1 MGQSCG
7 AIMNRRVI
15 INADEMGIDEPRS
28 HGILQAHEKGVV
40 TSASLMANSGLLETL
55 ATRLREHPGLG
66 VGVHLNLTE
75 GSPILSHPKTLADR
89 QGRFFEKAEARRRI
103 MEGRLDLEEVRSE
116 FDLQI
121 RRVKD
126 SGIEPTH
133 LDSLHHV
140 HVYPGIMAAL
150 CWAAR
155 RHGIEKVRLP
165 REPVPAPGSV
175 SSQVYWE
182 LVRYQGLV
190 AKASEIL
197 SAENMRTSDHFRGF
211 ALSGGIHFDRFVDV
225 LARLPEGTTEI
236 MVRPGLREANAK
248 SFVSEDRE
256 KELKILT
263 DPETRAAISQYGIE
277 LISFR
282 KL

>member
-1 MGQSCG
+1 
-7 AIMNRRVI
+7 MNRRVI

-40 TSASLMANSGLLETL
+40 TSATLMANSPLLETL
-55 ATRLREHPGLG
+55 SARLREHPGLG

-75 GSPILSHPKTLADR
+75 GSPVLSHPKTLADR

-133 LDSLHHV
+133 LDSLHHI
-140 HVYPGIMAAL
+140 HVYPGIMGAL

-165 REPVPAPGSV
+165 REPVPPPGSV

-190 AKASEIL
+190 SKASEIL
-197 SAENMRTSDHFRGF
+197 FAEDMKTSDHFRGI
-211 ALSGGIHFDRFVDV
+211 ALSGGIHFDRFLDA

-236 MVRPGLREANAK
+236 MVRPGLREAKAK
-248 SFVSEDRE
+248 NFASEDRE

-263 DPETRAAISQYGIE
+263 DPETRAAISKYGIE

>member
-1 MGQSCG
+1 
-7 AIMNRRVI
+7 
-15 INADEMGIDEPRS
+15 
-28 HGILQAHEKGVV
+28 
-40 TSASLMANSGLLETL
+40 MANSPHLESL
-55 ATRLREHPGLG
+55 VSLLREHSGLG

-75 GSPILSHPKTLADR
+75 GSPILTHPKTLADR

-103 MEGRLDLEEVRSE
+103 MEGRLDLEEVQSE

-133 LDSLHHV
+133 LDSLHHI
-140 HVYPGIMAAL
+140 HVYPGIMGAL

-155 RHGIEKVRLP
+155 RHGIDKVRLP
-165 REPVPAPGSV
+165 REPVSPPGSV

-190 AKASEIL
+190 NKASEIL
-197 SAENMRTSDHFRGF
+197 FAESMKTSDHFRGI

-225 LARLPEGTTEI
+225 LARLPDGTTEI
-236 MVRPGLREANAK
+236 MVRPGLR
-248 SFVSEDRE
+248 
-256 KELKILT
+256 
-263 DPETRAAISQYGIE
+263 
-277 LISFR
+277 
-282 KL
+282 